1 MSEEQKPLGMNV
13 GSASIIMVF
22 AVLCLT
28 IFSVLAL
35 VTANQE
41 WQLAQKS
48 AAALTNYYAADSE
61 AEQQYL
67 SIMDLWQKSSDLM
80 ELTNKGVSVTT
91 DENGLLLLQYCVPI
105 DERQQI
111 SVTLMPDVNHQ
122 LLISQWQVTDTQ
134 EWTYDDTLPVWNG
147 E

>member
-28 IFSVLAL
+28 VFSVLAL

-48 AAALTNYYAADSE
+48 AIAVTNYYAADTE
-61 AEQQYL
+61 AEQRYL
-67 SIMDLWQKSSDLM
+67 SIAELWRSNPDPASLM
-80 ELTNKGVSVTT
+80 EQDVTVT
-91 DENGLLLLQYCVPI
+91 ADDNGRLLLQYNIAI
-105 DERQQI
+105 DGQQQL
-111 SVTLMPDVNHQ
+111 SVTLRPDANGQ
-122 LLISQWQVTDTQ
+122 LTVSQWQVTATQ
-134 EWTYDDTLPVWNG
+134 EWTYDDTIPVWDG
-147 E
+147 K